1 MKIPFNTITVFYANG
16 KKVWRAMMVVG
27 IWWSEL
33 DGGSIGL
40 SPRSPRRDGVAAKKA
55 AQTKTATATATIIKS
70 ISSLPLLFLFSS
82 PTFLVIHI

>member
-55 AQTKTATATATIIKS
+55 AAAATAIKS
-70 ISSLPLLFLFSS
+70 ISSLLS
-82 PTFLVIHI
+82 PTFPVIHI